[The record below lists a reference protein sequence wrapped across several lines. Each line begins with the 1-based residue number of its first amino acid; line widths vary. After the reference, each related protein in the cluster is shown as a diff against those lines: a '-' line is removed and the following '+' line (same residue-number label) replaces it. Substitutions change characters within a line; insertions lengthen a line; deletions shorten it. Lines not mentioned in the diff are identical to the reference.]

1 MNTIKTRQTDL
12 YFWAAKIPTIR
23 KNPLRP
29 TYFAART
36 SRCYMPD
43 YFAILQQPRRPWL
56 DSEALKEHFHRQ
68 TAERHPDV
76 SGGGDGG
83 DFASLN
89 AAFAVLRDP
98 ASRVRHLLELEAPER
113 LSPAQEI
120 PPGLGD
126 LFMRIAA
133 FRHAL
138 DVFSKKEIAASSAL
152 ARALLAGERLALSH
166 EATPFAPT
174 WKQPTNRRWKLSARL
189 IPIGKKTLGRPM
201 LPTAFPPC
209 TINAPT
215 FPNGAPSSPK
225 PFSNSKRNVHSRPTH
240 PGKTNPQFAISPNM
254 VSSVIVGI
262 DLGTTN
268 SLIGAMDAGFPIL
281 FADADGE
288 RLTPSVVHFPETG
301 EPLVGRPAARMR
313 ALEPKATVYSVKRFI
328 GRRMGEEADDVCYT
342 LAGAKGAPAR
352 IRVRDREFS
361 PEEISALIL
370 GKLKADAERALGVE
384 ISRAVITV
392 PAYFNDAQ
400 RQATKTAGELAGFT
414 VERIVNEP
422 TAAALAY
429 GLDKLGDRSKIA
441 VFDLGGGTFDISIL
455 ELNQGVFQV
464 LATNGNT
471 RLGGDDIDAALIA
484 DCALPIPDWKKRD
497 VIIQAKHR
505 LSEEEAVEIAL
516 PFAAE
521 GESLQYRLSRGE
533 LEKIAQPI
541 VERTRRH
548 CLRALE
554 DSKLSV
560 AELDHV
566 ILVGGQTRMPLV
578 RRMVSEIFG
587 RAPDVRQNP
596 DEAVA
601 LGATIQAGILS
612 GSVQN
617 VVLLD
622 VTPLS
627 LGIETFGGLMNVII
641 PRNSTIPIKA
651 GEMFTNAMAGQE
663 SMLITVL
670 QGEREMA
677 KDNWKL
683 GEFDIPFDRAPKGQA
698 RVGVQFD
705 IDANGILHVLA
716 RDTKTG
722 TQKVVEMASAVDVSD
737 EAVELMISESLEHAF
752 EDVSERI
759 FTEARLKSEELL
771 PAVRRAL
778 ESLRRCT
785 VRRKSGARL
794 PAQMAAVESAI
805 VSGEAQ
811 RLKRANAALDEGTQR
826 LATLLI
832 EQAMAVRPQKNKGR
846 AGNTEKPHSIA
857 RISALNGAPQY
868 AISLSV
874 LTELAEAAAH
884 EQLLAGKPRGV
895 VGSEE
900 YRDRGNVVPVGR
912 FGRAGFE
919 RRCPFSKVRADEA
932 GALGAFRL
940 DHAGVQRIDADLSR
954 PELAREHSR
963 DGIDR
968 ALRAGVD

>member
-1 MNTIKTRQTDL
+1 
-12 YFWAAKIPTIR
+12 
-23 KNPLRP
+23 
-29 TYFAART
+29 
-36 SRCYMPD
+36 
-43 YFAILQQPRRPWL
+43 
-56 DSEALKEHFHRQ
+56 
-68 TAERHPDV
+68 
-76 SGGGDGG
+76 
-83 DFASLN
+83 
-89 AAFAVLRDP
+89 
-98 ASRVRHLLELEAPER
+98 
-113 LSPAQEI
+113 
-120 PPGLGD
+120 
-126 LFMRIAA
+126 
-133 FRHAL
+133 
-138 DVFSKKEIAASSAL
+138 
-152 ARALLAGERLALSH
+152 
-166 EATPFAPT
+166 
-174 WKQPTNRRWKLSARL
+174 
-189 IPIGKKTLGRPM
+189 
-201 LPTAFPPC
+201 
-209 TINAPT
+209 
-215 FPNGAPSSPK
+215 
-225 PFSNSKRNVHSRPTH
+225 
-240 PGKTNPQFAISPNM
+240 M

-281 FADADGE
+281 FADAEGE

-301 EPLVGRPAARMR
+301 EPLVGRPAERMR
-313 ALEPKATVYSVKRFI
+313 VLDPKATVYSVKRFI
-328 GRRMGEEADDVCYT
+328 GRRVGEEADDVSYT

-352 IRVRDREFS
+352 IRVRDHEFS
-361 PEEISALIL
+361 PEEISSLIL
-370 GKLKADAERALGVE
+370 RKLKADAERALGAEV
-384 ISRAVITV
+384 SRAVITV

-400 RQATKTAGELAGFT
+400 RQATKTAGELAGLT

-484 DCALPIPDWKKRD
+484 ECALPIPDWKKRD

-505 LSEEEAVEIAL
+505 LSEQEAVEMAL
-516 PFAAE
+516 PFAAG
-521 GESLQYRLSRGE
+521 GESLEYRLTRGD

-554 DSKLSV
+554 DAKLS
-560 AELDHV
+560 AADLDHV

-683 GEFDIPFDRAPKGQA
+683 GEFDIPFDCAPKGQA

-722 TQKVVEMASAVDVSD
+722 AQKVVEMASAVDVSD

-752 EDVSERI
+752 EDMSDRV
-759 FTEARLKSEELL
+759 FTEAKLKSDELL

-778 ESLRRCT
+778 EGFG
-785 VRRKSGARL
+785 GALSEDERS
-794 PAQMAAVESAI
+794 AIAVQMAEVESAI
-805 VSGEAQ
+805 ASGEAQ

-832 EQAMAVRPQKNKGR
+832 EQAMAARP
-846 AGNTEKPHSIA
+846 
-857 RISALNGAPQY
+857 
-868 AISLSV
+868 
-874 LTELAEAAAH
+874 
-884 EQLLAGKPRGV
+884 
-895 VGSEE
+895 
-900 YRDRGNVVPVGR
+900 
-912 FGRAGFE
+912 
-919 RRCPFSKVRADEA
+919 
-932 GALGAFRL
+932 RL
-940 DHAGVQRIDADLSR
+940 
-954 PELAREHSR
+954 
-963 DGIDR
+963 
-968 ALRAGVD
+968 